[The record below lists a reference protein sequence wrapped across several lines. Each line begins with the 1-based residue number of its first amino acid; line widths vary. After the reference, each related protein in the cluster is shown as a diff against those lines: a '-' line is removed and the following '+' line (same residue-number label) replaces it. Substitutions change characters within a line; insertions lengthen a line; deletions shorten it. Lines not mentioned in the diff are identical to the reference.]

1 MFSLIG
7 MIVIIYLAVGVV
19 LNYIKREDKTNGF
32 KLTTQDI
39 KPILLWYTLFIKK
52 DNSIDLIS
60 KS

>member
-19 LNYIKREDKTNGF
+19 LNYIKREDKIDGL
-32 KLTTQDI
+32 KLTTEDI

-52 DNSIDLIS
+52 D
-60 KS
+60 KSL